1 MASSYD
7 KKYYLKK
14 LAALSP
20 TVDNI
25 RLMLAALR
33 RAFNRSDL
41 TELEV
46 LPKIQDTI
54 TLDLDDFFDDV
65 EVAQAQPGEE
75 QNPYLIKLQGILGHL
90 EHIANEFKLMTE
102 PIERKIKGSIIIP
115 DKDFFHVND
124 LFIHVKGLLRGLADL
139 FHTINPPLRRYL
151 LSQAE
156 HIQEHCFQAA
166 TEHETTMT
174 HSFGHPQSFAVYFEI
189 MDRFKRILRHLT
201 ELIKIMIKK
210 EA

>member
-1 MASSYD
+1 MTYD
-7 KKYYLKK
+7 KKYYLSK

-33 RAFNRSDL
+33 RAFNRTDL
-41 TELEV
+41 SELEV

-54 TLDLDDFFDDV
+54 TLDLDDFFEEV
-65 EVAQAQPGEE
+65 EVAQSQPGQE
-75 QNPYLIKLQGILGHL
+75 QNPHLIRLHGILGHL
-90 EHIANEFKLMTE
+90 EHIANEFKLLAE
-102 PIERKIKGSIIIP
+102 PIERKIQGGIIIP
-115 DKDFFHVND
+115 DKDFFHIND

-139 FHTINPPLRRYL
+139 FHAVNPPLRRYL
-151 LSQAE
+151 LAQAE
-156 HIQEHCFQAA
+156 HIQERCFQAA
-166 TEHETTMT
+166 TAHETTMT

-201 ELIKIMIKK
+201 ELVKIMIKK
-210 EA
+210 DS